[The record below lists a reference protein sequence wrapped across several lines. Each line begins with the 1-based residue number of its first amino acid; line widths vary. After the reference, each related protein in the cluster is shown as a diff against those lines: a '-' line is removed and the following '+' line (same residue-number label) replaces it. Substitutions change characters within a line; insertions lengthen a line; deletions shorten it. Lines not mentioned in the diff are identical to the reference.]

1 MSDKFMHSESASFEL
16 SDSDLDTVAGGT
28 GYDPKKH
35 VGGFAAGFSNGT
47 ATAVGSKLALTN
59 TQNDSFAISQNGVQA
74 AGSAGHSSSI
84 AAS

>member
-1 MSDKFMHSESASFEL
+1 MSDKYTQIQSVEL

-59 TQNDSFAISQNGVQA
+59 TENHTFAVSQNGVQA